1 MAGGSSQDMRE
12 HIRPFTADVGR
23 RLHVHDPGKLP
34 IESQATGNTSCREMV
49 AGGAVVW
56 GSSENQSAR
65 RRRISAKATNGAKE
79 HRELGVANGE
89 QTANW
94 RRGSVNGPPL
104 QGSIQNK
111 CDGTRRNSS
120 SDSAAAAAATT
131 VDTATAALL
140 LKQLLY
146 SEWGGCWNLRR
157 CV

>member
-34 IESQATGNTSCREMV
+34 IESQATGNTSCSEMV

-131 VDTATAALL
+131 VDTATADATAA
-140 LKQLLY
+140 
-146 SEWGGCWNLRR
+146 GATTADTAAAR
-157 CV
+157 